1 MKINSAKTHGINDVV
16 HSAIKPDKLFWIVN
30 ENKYNDLQSEL
41 YSISI
46 FAQKYPNSGT
56 LAKLLKQYYDKISKL
71 SKKDI
76 KNNIKVLISIATDIA
91 YKNPRTYPIISAILS
106 KLTDFLPNSGKDQ
119 IIRKI
124 ISKFQK
130 LPNTGIM
137 QLWLQRVTIKSSSRF
152 DYSEKLC
159 NKVVDKDVVIW
170 NSDWLKPSLKKFIDS
185 YDLIDKDILEGL
197 GAVISDEEVS
207 LFDRVYP

>member
-1 MKINSAKTHGINDVV
+1 VV
-16 HSAIKPDKLFWIVN
+16 HASIKPDKLFWMVN
-30 ENKYNDLQSEL
+30 EKEYDDLQSEL

-56 LAKLLKQYYDKISKL
+56 LAKLLKNYYDKISKL

-91 YKNPRTYPIISAILS
+91 YKNPRTYSVISAILS
-106 KLTDFLPNSGKDQ
+106 KLIDFLQKRDKDQ
-119 IIRKI
+119 ITRKI
-124 ISKFQK
+124 LNKFKK

-137 QLWLQRVTIKSSSRF
+137 QLWLQRITLETSSKF

-159 NKVVDKDVVIW
+159 KKVVDNSVVVW
-170 NSDWLKPSLKKFIDS
+170 NSDWLQPELKKVIDS
-185 YDLIDKDILEGL
+185 YDLIDKKILEGL
-197 GAVISDEEVS
+197 GAVISNEEVS
-207 LFDRVYP
+207 LFDRQEHSL

>member
-1 MKINSAKTHGINDVV
+1 
-16 HSAIKPDKLFWIVN
+16 
-30 ENKYNDLQSEL
+30 
-41 YSISI
+41 
-46 FAQKYPNSGT
+46 
-56 LAKLLKQYYDKISKL
+56 
-71 SKKDI
+71 
-76 KNNIKVLISIATDIA
+76 
-91 YKNPRTYPIISAILS
+91 
-106 KLTDFLPNSGKDQ
+106 
-119 IIRKI
+119 
-124 ISKFQK
+124 
-130 LPNTGIM
+130 M